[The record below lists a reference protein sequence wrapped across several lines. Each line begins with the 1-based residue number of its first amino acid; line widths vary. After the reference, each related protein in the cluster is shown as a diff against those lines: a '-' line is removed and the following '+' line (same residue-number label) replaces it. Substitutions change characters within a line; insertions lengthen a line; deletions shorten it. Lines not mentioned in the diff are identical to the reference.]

1 MRYGDAVTTIGP
13 EGIARWM
20 LIITLI
26 EIIRRL
32 VSFLYLLWMKERS
45 SNCSAGLPGVNINT
59 FLKSE
64 NGSVWLGYLFMGLA
78 FFTTTVYRWTFLD
91 ILTQSLI
98 CLVPYFVFHRCFITS
113 PENLMSEE
121 NNGIGAFQAVNFF
134 SFVENAAELPRSGG
148 KLKQGGHDLDDST
161 EAALK
166 TKLVILFPSPK
177 YLLGKGYLSSEGA
190 TDAGNDVRNLLEA
203 EAKARGGDFSEENTQ
218 LGLCSNIVKVDDIL
232 RDRKGEKPK
241 MEIRPMMDCEYFI
254 SGQARK
260 VNVSL
265 VSWKNETRTGD
276 RRENKIGVLDNR
288 PLNTL
293 VSWKEGENVSF
304 EGFSNQ
310 YDIYMRTLQ
319 RLVVE
324 KGLEDSLYLHRFEEQ
339 LSHFE
344 ESLNNLEQNVI
355 RQN

>member
-1 MRYGDAVTTIGP
+1 
-13 EGIARWM
+13 
-20 LIITLI
+20 
-26 EIIRRL
+26 
-32 VSFLYLLWMKERS
+32 
-45 SNCSAGLPGVNINT
+45 
-59 FLKSE
+59 
-64 NGSVWLGYLFMGLA
+64 
-78 FFTTTVYRWTFLD
+78 
-91 ILTQSLI
+91 
-98 CLVPYFVFHRCFITS
+98 
-113 PENLMSEE
+113 
-121 NNGIGAFQAVNFF
+121 
-134 SFVENAAELPRSGG
+134 
-148 KLKQGGHDLDDST
+148 
-161 EAALK
+161 
-166 TKLVILFPSPK
+166 
-177 YLLGKGYLSSEGA
+177 
-190 TDAGNDVRNLLEA
+190 
-203 EAKARGGDFSEENTQ
+203 
-218 LGLCSNIVKVDDIL
+218 
-232 RDRKGEKPK
+232 